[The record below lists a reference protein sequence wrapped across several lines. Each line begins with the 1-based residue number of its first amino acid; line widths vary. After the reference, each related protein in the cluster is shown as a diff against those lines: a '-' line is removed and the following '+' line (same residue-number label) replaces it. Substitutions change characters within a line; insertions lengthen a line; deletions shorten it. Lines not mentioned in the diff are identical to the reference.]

1 MCVLMGND
9 MVLCLFCVIAEG
21 CVLAWIICLPTCTC
35 GYLCWVCCVDFLYLV
50 RLLCE
55 VRMASLCASTGC
67 STTCLPCVIG
77 CICGAHLLGIVHSC
91 CVLGVVVGSGLY
103 IYCVPCY
110 VLLAV

>member
-1 MCVLMGND
+1 MIWYCAYSVLLPKAVCWPGLSVYLR
-9 MVLCLFCVIAEG
+9 VLVG
-21 CVLAWIICLPTCTC
+21 TH
-35 GYLCWVCCVDFLYLV
+35 LCWVCCCDFLYLV